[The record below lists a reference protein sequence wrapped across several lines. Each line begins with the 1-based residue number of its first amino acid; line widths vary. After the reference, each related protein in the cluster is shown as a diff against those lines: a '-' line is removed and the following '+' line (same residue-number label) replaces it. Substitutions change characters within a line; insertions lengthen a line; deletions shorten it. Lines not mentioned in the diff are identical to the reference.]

1 MAMARRAEGQCHTLA
16 PSDPVSTARPSPCTL
31 LVDDVEARFIASV
44 ELPSGWRGLS
54 SHCYGRTQRS

>member
-31 LVDDVEARFIASV
+31 LVDDVEKRFVVSV
-44 ELPSGWRGLS
+44 VVPPR
-54 SHCYGRTQRS
+54 